1 MLLQK
6 EKKMKEKGNFG
17 AAYVLHTLFPL
28 LFLMQ
33 LLLCKLAV
41 ETFKHAY
48 FDLIIEYV
56 KFIWYKCYF
65 NMLNS

>member
-1 MLLQK
+1 MN
-6 EKKMKEKGNFG
+6 EKGNLG
-17 AAYVLHTLFPL
+17 SVYALHTLLHL

-41 ETFKHAY
+41 ETFKHVY
-48 FDLIIEYV
+48 FDLIIQYI
-56 KFIWYKCYF
+56 KLIWYKRYF

>member
-1 MLLQK
+1 
-6 EKKMKEKGNFG
+6 MKEKGNLG
-17 AAYVLHTLFPL
+17 AVYVLLTLLHL

-41 ETFKHAY
+41 ETFKHVY
-48 FDLIIEYV
+48 FDLIIQYV
-56 KFIWYKCYF
+56 NYIWYKCYF